1 MRISVLTTS
10 AVKIWVCKQRSWTE
24 EEIKDRNA
32 KRQENGWND
41 GWKLEAETRRGRS
54 GSNPR
59 VTQVSSSWT
68 VQLCYCPRAC
78 LRSLPYLAATVSLY
92 VEYNSLSR
100 AQRRQKVQWSWLDFE
115 LAKNTSG
122 PGTEQEKA
130 AWRKV
135 WRDDGRNI
143 KDARSQ
149 RRNGEAWI
157 KKSPGAEEE
166 VKVPAL
172 PLAYVPAC
180 GSTKGLVRGHLVFY
194 RVHAGTCQLRP
205 HPANSLQ
212 HPTPATVFVRWS
224 ATWG

>member
-10 AVKIWVCKQRSWTE
+10 AVKIWLCKQRSWTD

-54 GSNPR
+54 GTNPR

-100 AQRRQKVQWSWLDFE
+100 AKRRQKVQWSWLDFE
-115 LAKNTSG
+115 VAENTSG

-149 RRNGEAWI
+149 RRKGRH
-157 KKSPGAEEE
+157 GLRR
-166 VKVPAL
+166 AL
-172 PLAYVPAC
+172 
-180 GSTKGLVRGHLVFY
+180 GQKRKW
-194 RVHAGTCQLRP
+194 RCQL
-205 HPANSLQ
+205 SLW
-212 HPTPATVFVRWS
+212 HMSLPVGAPKD
-224 ATWG
+224 